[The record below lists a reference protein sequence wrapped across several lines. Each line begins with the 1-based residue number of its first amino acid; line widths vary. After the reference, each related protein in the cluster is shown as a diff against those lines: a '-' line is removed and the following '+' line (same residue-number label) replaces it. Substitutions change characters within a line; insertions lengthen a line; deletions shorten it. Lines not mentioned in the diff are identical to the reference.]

1 METQAIF
8 GEQMPGSGDSQAWQP
23 HSSRFYCL
31 SLACPGKRGSKSVWS
46 TPAEGLESLRR
57 EEDVAVPAMGQ

>member
-8 GEQMPGSGDSQAWQP
+8 GEQMPGSGDSSQ
-23 HSSRFYCL
+23 FYCL